1 MDVERETIV
10 EVVVSVLA
18 VAAFIAAVVFVGMTY
33 GDGGLTEQGALALVG
48 LVVAFILLMTAAG
61 YWLSGREA

>member
-18 VAAFIAAVVFVGMTY
+18 VGGFIAAVVAIGSTY
-33 GDGGLTEQGALALVG
+33 GAELGEQGALALVG
-48 LVVAFILLMTAAG
+48 LLVGFILVMTAAG
-61 YWLSGREA
+61 YWLSAREA

>member
-18 VAAFIAAVVFVGMTY
+18 VGLFIAAVVGV
-33 GDGGLTEQGALALVG
+33 GLTYAADGLGEQGALALIGLLVG
-48 LVVAFILLMTAAG
+48 FIVLMTAAG
-61 YWLSGREA
+61 YWLSTREA